1 MNAEAMAS
9 RIAGEFELPG
19 AIATVRAHGGGLIN
33 DSFLV
38 TTADGLRVILQR
50 LNTRVFAHPEQVL
63 ANLRTL
69 LDHARTRGADGL
81 RLPAIYPARD
91 GRDYVTD
98 PDGGFWR
105 ALEFIENTE
114 TRERLADTTEAANVG
129 AALARFHALLANLP
143 VARLHET
150 LPGFHVTP
158 GYLARFDAAL
168 AAAPDIDGAELRAAL
183 AFVEERRAFV
193 PVLEDARQAGKLR
206 LRPIHGD
213 PKLNNFLFEAGSAR
227 VVSLIDLDTVQPGL
241 VHYDIG
247 DCLRSCCNPAGEA
260 PADLAEVRFDLEL
273 AGAILH
279 GYLTGAARLLT
290 AGDIFYLFDAIRL
303 IPFELGLRF
312 LTDHIEGDRYF
323 KVAARGDNLYR
334 ARVQFALTASVEAN
348 EHVLRNLMA
357 SLTDG

>member
-1 MNAEAMAS
+1 MNTEAHAR
-9 RIAGEFELPG
+9 RIAAEFNLAG
-19 AIATVRAHGGGLIN
+19 AISTVRTHGSGLIN
-33 DSFLV
+33 DTYLV
-38 TTADGLRVILQR
+38 ETANGQRLILQR
-50 LNTRVFAHPEQVL
+50 LNTRAFAHPEQIL

-69 LDHARTRGADGL
+69 LDHARTQGTEGL
-81 RLPAIYPARD
+81 RWPSICQARD
-91 GRDYVTD
+91 GRDYVID
-98 PDGGFWR
+98 ADGGFWR
-105 ALEFIENTE
+105 ALEYIENTE

-129 AALARFHALLANLP
+129 AALARFHVLLANLP

-168 AAAPDIDGAELRAAL
+168 AAAPNNDRTALHAAL
-183 AFVEERRAFV
+183 TFVDERRAFV

-213 PKLNNFLFEAGSAR
+213 PKLNNFLFEAGTSR

-247 DCLRSCCNPAGEA
+247 DCLRSCCNPAGEM
-260 PADLAEVRFDLEL
+260 PTDLGEVHFDLEL

-279 GYLTGAARLLT
+279 GYLIGAARLLT
-290 AGDIFYLFDAIRL
+290 VADLFFLYDAIRL

-312 LTDHIEGDRYF
+312 LTDHIEDDRYF

-334 ARVQFALTASVEAN
+334 ARVQFALTASIEAN
-348 EHVLRNLMA
+348 EHALRNLIA
-357 SLTDG
+357 SLTDS

>member
-1 MNAEAMAS
+1 MYTEAHA
-9 RIAGEFELPG
+9 RHIAGEFEPG
-19 AIATVRAHGGGLIN
+19 DAVTAVRAHGNGLIN
-33 DSFLV
+33 DTYLV
-38 TTADGLRVILQR
+38 ETANGQHLILQR
-50 LNTRVFAHPEQVL
+50 LNTRAFPHPEQIL

-69 LDHARTRGADGL
+69 LDHARTQDTGDL
-81 RLPAIYPARD
+81 RLPAICKARD
-91 GRDYVTD
+91 GRDYVID
-98 PDGGFWR
+98 ADGGFWR
-105 ALEFIENTE
+105 ALEYIENTG

-129 AALARFHALLANLP
+129 AALARFHVLLTNLP
-143 VARLHET
+143 VTRLHET

-158 GYLARFDAAL
+158 GYLVRFDAAV
-168 AAAPDIDGAELRAAL
+168 AAMPKLNDAELHAAL

-213 PKLNNFLFEAGSAR
+213 PKLNNFLFETGTSR

-247 DCLRSCCNPAGEA
+247 DCLRSCCNPAGEM
-260 PADLAEVRFDLEL
+260 PADLGEVHFDLEL

-279 GYLTGAARLLT
+279 GYLIGAARLLT
-290 AGDIFYLFDAIRL
+290 VADLFYLYDAIRL

-323 KVAARGDNLYR
+323 KVGRRGDNLYR
-334 ARVQFALTASVEAN
+334 ARVQFALTASIEAN
-348 EHVLRNLMA
+348 EHALRNLIA
-357 SLTDG
+357 SLTDS